1 MDIVFNKSREDIIKE
16 LEYMKEAYSNLFNE
30 TTNLKKENEGLKE
43 KLSLQNR
50 IWQSQE
56 NLINILL
63 ELTSNN

>member
-16 LEYMKEAYSNLFNE
+16 LDYMKEAYSNLFNE